1 MNTKRGADLINGQ
14 RRRVD
19 WIDVAKG
26 ITMILVFYGHL
37 PGSGD
42 NPWFPDLM
50 ASREIVYYF
59 HMPLFFVL
67 SGLTMHL
74 DGDFRTFVWKR
85 FRRLIVPYY
94 VFSLYALGKIVLKIL
109 SPSTFAGFHS
119 KDMSGPWQ
127 EVGNIFL
134 GNSFGLWFFWA
145 LFWGDIVM
153 FLLHKLPS
161 RNWTILASIVGLTLW
176 CIVSTHPIALPFQL
190 AATAEAVGFSAIG
203 YLTSTRLMGELN
215 RVSGRM
221 PAAASAVAFTLL
233 VMVKM
238 LLPGTTIIQFLLTVL
253 LAITGSFMVMFI
265 SVLLPAFS
273 WLTYIG
279 RNTIVFYGLNGLS
292 LAMAKALFFHIVPTK
307 LVTSTIWPQLAS
319 GAVVIV
325 IACIICWIA
334 SQIINKWC
342 PWAIGMKRLN

>member
-1 MNTKRGADLINGQ
+1 
-14 RRRVD
+14 
-19 WIDVAKG
+19 
-26 ITMILVFYGHL
+26 
-37 PGSGD
+37 
-42 NPWFPDLM
+42 
-50 ASREIVYYF
+50 
-59 HMPLFFVL
+59 
-67 SGLTMHL
+67 
-74 DGDFRTFVWKR
+74 
-85 FRRLIVPYY
+85 
-94 VFSLYALGKIVLKIL
+94 
-109 SPSTFAGFHS
+109 
-119 KDMSGPWQ
+119 
-127 EVGNIFL
+127 
-134 GNSFGLWFFWA
+134 
-145 LFWGDIVM
+145 
-153 FLLHKLPS
+153 
-161 RNWTILASIVGLTLW
+161 
-176 CIVSTHPIALPFQL
+176 
-190 AATAEAVGFSAIG
+190 
-203 YLTSTRLMGELN
+203 
-215 RVSGRM
+215 M

-307 LVTSTIWPQLAS
+307 LVTSAIWPQLAS